1 MNKIDEEIEALE
13 KGLEFFKKL
22 KSYEPQWSAEE
33 QTMVDLMELNG
44 YRVVPDTNM
53 DYHIVQLIDPKTKRP
68 VTFRADTAYEAIR
81 KAFTY
86 WTKHN
91 A

>member
-22 KSYEPQWSAEE
+22 KGYSPQWSAEE

-44 YRVVPDTNM
+44 YSVLTNTHM

-68 VTFRADTAYEAIR
+68 VTFRADTKYEAIR

>member
-1 MNKIDEEIEALE
+1 
-13 KGLEFFKKL
+13 
-22 KSYEPQWSAEE
+22 
-33 QTMVDLMELNG
+33 MVDLMELNG
-44 YRVVPDTNM
+44 YSVLTNTHM

-68 VTFRADTAYEAIR
+68 VTFRADTKYEAIR

>member
-1 MNKIDEEIEALE
+1 M
-13 KGLEFFKKL
+13 
-22 KSYEPQWSAEE
+22 WSAEE

-44 YRVVPDTNM
+44 YSVLTNTHM
-53 DYHIVQLIDPKTKRP
+53 DYHIVQLIDSKTKRP
-68 VTFRADTAYEAIR
+68 VTFRADTKYEAIR

>member
-13 KGLEFFKKL
+13 KGLEFFKSL
-22 KSYEPQWSAEE
+22 KNAVPQWSAEE

-44 YRVVPDTNM
+44 YSVLTNTHM

-68 VTFRADTAYEAIR
+68 VTFRADTKYEAIR

>member
-13 KGLEFFKKL
+13 KGMEFFKSL
-22 KSYEPQWSAEE
+22 KNAVPQWSAEE

-44 YRVVPDTNM
+44 YSVLTNTHM

-68 VTFRADTAYEAIR
+68 VTFRADTKYEAIR